1 MRVGTPL
8 HAGDWQ
14 SFVAHG
20 DFFKI
25 AARPSSLLSATQVR
39 LTGLGESGALYR
51 LSPRRLY
58 ALQIVSRSR
67 RYTKGFSRSRRYTIE
82 EPSIYARWPF
92 FCALFWR
99 ELGILIAPWGG
110 VGKALSPAHPNRGV
124 QHLQSI
130 ARRGPS
136 RGLWRVTVWPVE
148 GVLHAH
154 WPRSA
159 GRRVMQK

>member
-14 SFVAHG
+14 SFVAHR

-39 LTGLGESGALYR
+39 LGGLSESGALYR

-82 EPSIYARWPF
+82 EPSIYTRWPF
-92 FCALFWR
+92 FFALFWR
-99 ELGILIAPWGG
+99 ERRDTYYTLGGRGQSPVSGTPLLGCCLTPPGQSLT
-110 VGKALSPAHPNRGV
+110 VAL
-124 QHLQSI
+124 
-130 ARRGPS
+130 
-136 RGLWRVTVWPVE
+136 LWALVTDSV
-148 GVLHAH
+148 AC
-154 WPRSA
+154 
-159 GRRVMQK
+159 